1 MLRSERMKSVYQI
14 LAVLVLCMAFAFA
27 IALFDGLWVALGIFG
42 VGFVVIGAS
51 RYIRTPPRG

>member
-1 MLRSERMKSVYQI
+1 MKSVYQI